1 MKEIQFTILS
11 SSTGNLEDLNFT
23 RFNKVME
30 SKLNFETGSP
40 HTNLIKAVLSSLPG
54 SIKATLIGNKVRLD
68 VTFWVEPGVAA

>member
-1 MKEIQFTILS
+1 MKEIKFTVLGS
-11 SSTGNLEDLNFT
+11 VAGDLEDLNLT

-30 SKLNFETGSP
+30 SKLNFETGAP

-68 VTFWVEPGVAA
+68 TVFWVEPGKAI